1 MFSPPGGKKP
11 PVPSN
16 FFQFICMDHHCITCN
31 FPHCDLLSAQT
42 TYLIGVFGG
51 LLERSIFYLSLCM
64 AHISACIEAN
74 LKNYMRSG
82 KIFSRASIWD
92 QPGLPRSIRL
102 EVTVERRQI
111 WNLVQFRTSTKSD
124 MFLCNPNNL
133 AFHKSIFKNNMRS
146 GKSFSRGLI
155 WDQLRLPCSICLE
168 VTARKRQT

>member
-31 FPHCDLLSAQT
+31 LPHCDLLSAQT

-51 LLERSIFYLSLCM
+51 LLDRSIFYLSLYM

-74 LKNYMRSG
+74 LKNYMRFG

-92 QPGLPRSIRL
+92 QPGLNRFVQKLQLNKGKYEIWSNL
-102 EVTVERRQI
+102 GLQLKVTC
-111 WNLVQFRTSTKSD
+111 F
-124 MFLCNPNNL
+124 F
-133 AFHKSIFKNNMRS
+133 
-146 GKSFSRGLI
+146 
-155 WDQLRLPCSICLE
+155 
-168 VTARKRQT
+168 VTPITWLSMNQSLKTT